1 MRYAALSDRLNA
13 LGGNKWAVH
22 IAGRQRA
29 AAGDDLIFLSIGEP
43 DLAPP
48 PAVVERAIA
57 SLRSGRTR
65 YSPAQGEPGELAAIA
80 DHLTRRSGGLVTSP
94 DQVVATAGS
103 QHGLFA
109 AISTLAESGDEV
121 LVPDP
126 YYATYDAVVIGSGA
140 TLVPVPTYPEANF
153 HVTAE
158 AVEAAVTPR
167 SRVLL
172 LNSPANPTGAVLSV
186 DEIDVI
192 GEVCERHDLW
202 IVSDEVYAPFT
213 FDRSFVSPFD
223 RPRLRDRSAAVA
235 SISKSHALP
244 GFRAGWVAGPA
255 ELARR
260 ITLLCEAMMFGTQPF
275 LADAVVT
282 ALSDEHAVVGEL
294 RRTFHERALTI
305 VDALDGSPALHLR
318 PRRAACS

>member
-103 QHGLFA
+103 
-109 AISTLAESGDEV
+109 
-121 LVPDP
+121 
-126 YYATYDAVVIGSGA
+126 
-140 TLVPVPTYPEANF
+140 
-153 HVTAE
+153 
-158 AVEAAVTPR
+158 
-167 SRVLL
+167 
-172 LNSPANPTGAVLSV
+172 
-186 DEIDVI
+186 
-192 GEVCERHDLW
+192 
-202 IVSDEVYAPFT
+202 
-213 FDRSFVSPFD
+213 
-223 RPRLRDRSAAVA
+223 
-235 SISKSHALP
+235 
-244 GFRAGWVAGPA
+244 
-255 ELARR
+255 
-260 ITLLCEAMMFGTQPF
+260 
-275 LADAVVT
+275 
-282 ALSDEHAVVGEL
+282 
-294 RRTFHERALTI
+294 
-305 VDALDGSPALHLR
+305 
-318 PRRAACS
+318 